1 MADINAQGIGSA
13 NYDAPVSNSTEII
26 DTLSGLEA
34 ESSKETFG
42 CQQCSKVF
50 NRRENLSRHLKTPL
64 HLRLSCQGWDIES
77 AEPKF
82 LTHPQFVQ
90 PQTIQ
95 LTSANTSS
103 DDPSPSHCCSKCGKG
118 FTRSDLLRRHQ
129 AGHERWDNQDSKR
142 GRQSSMKRRRV
153 DFQGSTTSNSTTSG
167 GTSSWTASSQSSG
180 TSRPYGSAYKDVR
193 DAFNIRHS
201 MASANRSVPP
211 PGFQDSPQTP
221 GFALPSPHGSY
232 QTMMNAP
239 EHEVH
244 HPQHE
249 MYSPM
254 HTAMP
259 IRPPPAPIDST
270 DFSSF
275 LLNPDQ
281 FGNEWFSYD
290 FYSAM
295 RETGNEWGGLGDLL
309 DPNMLSPGHEYIGG
323 AEQSSHYDMPHQAE
337 ASHSHEDLGRIS
349 RVSSPPNEASEED
362 KWPFQWNP
370 NSRQI
375 LKAQPIFMPDNHP
388 LFKNHYSRYDI
399 TEATLLRLKY
409 FLHPPAGRELH
420 QSQKGSFVLPSL
432 PVINVF
438 IRLFFENFSPHMPV
452 LHHPTVNTNSDLPP
466 PLLGA
471 IVIIGATYSHVKH
484 TRRFAIVLLDIVR
497 WHLRIALECDNSL
510 MRDPMIIY
518 AEALICHTG
527 LWGGN
532 KRAFEL
538 AEVVRGGLVTYIRR
552 VSFGEQKRTPE
563 QEMAARGN
571 LQAEWKQWITEE
583 SQRRLAWVVYGID
596 SYFPS
601 ILNLPPAISMGEV
614 RNLVCPCDEEFW
626 AATSARNWKNL
637 LGPASMPPSRS
648 FSAAVGPFVLPGVP
662 GQMPGTQFRLP
673 AIKLN
678 SWSAFLILQSM
689 THQIFQFSLDSLV
702 ARSFMDDD
710 PSEDNTMYPPDD
722 PNNFLRRLHAERH
735 AQLAESLDAWAN
747 AYLSRSQPQSHPS
760 SRHFHACSVVIHH
773 LSTILLDVPLSDL
786 QNAIGKDGM
795 TGIAQALSNLSNW
808 ARRSPHIADQVAYNA
823 TKTIVSLA
831 PSQNLSDDGI
841 RNVDTAPYSL
851 IAIFLCHIVLWAYA
865 TVTARDQRM
874 GLLGNVMQHPVLG
887 KSNFVVLLKRAM
899 GLDGNEED
907 GEPKLLF
914 RSAAEMLTRLGTWGG
929 SLNLALLLHRRAEM

>member
-1 MADINAQGIGSA
+1 MNAHGIGST
-13 NYDAPVSNSTEII
+13 NYDAPASNSTVI
-26 DTLSGLEA
+26 DALSRLE
-34 ESSKETFG
+34 EEGSKETFG

-50 NRRENLSRHLKTPL
+50 NRRENLSRHLKT
-64 HLRLSCQGWDIES
+64 H
-77 AEPKF
+77 
-82 LTHPQFVQ
+82 
-90 PQTIQ
+90 
-95 LTSANTSS
+95 
-103 DDPSPSHCCSKCGKG
+103 DPSPSHCCSKCGKG

-142 GRQSSMKRRRV
+142 GRQSSVKRRRV

-167 GTSSWTASSQSSG
+167 NSSWTASSQSSG
-180 TSRPYGSAYKDVR
+180 MSRPYGSAYRDVR
-193 DAFNIRHS
+193 DAFDTRHS
-201 MASANRSVPP
+201 MANRSVPP

-232 QTMMNAP
+232 QTIMNP
-239 EHEVH
+239 PDHGGH
-244 HPQHE
+244 QPQHE

-259 IRPPPAPIDST
+259 MRPIPAIEST

-275 LLNPDQ
+275 LLDPNQ

-309 DPNMLSPGHEYIGG
+309 DPHMLSPGREYFGG
-323 AEQSSHYDMPHQAE
+323 VDQSSHYELPQQAH
-337 ASHSHEDLGRIS
+337 ASSSHEDLGRIS

-375 LKAQPIFMPDNHP
+375 LNAQPIFMPDDHP
-388 LFKNHYSRYDI
+388 LLKNHYSRYDI

-409 FLHPPAGRELH
+409 FLHPPAGREFH

-432 PVINVF
+432 PIINVF
-438 IRLFFENFSPHMPV
+438 IRLFFENFSTHMPV
-452 LHHPTVNTNSDLPP
+452 LHHATVNTNTDLPP

-484 TRRFAIVLLDIVR
+484 TRRFAIVLVDIVR

-518 AEALICHTG
+518 AQALICHTG

-552 VSFGEQKRTPE
+552 VRFGEQQRTPE
-563 QEMAARGN
+563 QEIAARAN
-571 LQAEWKQWITEE
+571 LQAEWKQWIAEE
-583 SQRRLAWVVYGID
+583 SQRRLAWVVYAID

-601 ILNLPPAISMGEV
+601 ILNLPPTISMGEV
-614 RNLVCPCDEEFW
+614 RDLVCPCDEEFW

-648 FSAAVGPFVLPGVP
+648 FSAAVGPFVLPAIP
-662 GQMPGTQFRLP
+662 GHLPGTHLRLP

-678 SWSAFLILQSM
+678 SWSAFLVLQSM
-689 THQIFQFSLDSLV
+689 THQIFQFSLDSMV

-710 PSEDNTMYPPDD
+710 PSEDTTMYPPDD
-722 PNNFLRRLHAERH
+722 PNNFLRRFHAERH

-747 AYLSRSQPQSHPS
+747 AYLSRSQPHSHPS

-795 TGIAQALSNLSNW
+795 TGIVQALSNLSNW

-831 PSQNLSDDGI
+831 PSQILSDDGI

-865 TVTARDQRM
+865 TVTAREQRM
-874 GLLGNVMQHPVLG
+874 RLLDNVMQHPVLG